1 MRGIHEGCV
10 LDLFMDVL
18 VLIEGECAREGD
30 VDDDPGAPHVQG
42 PVVPLI
48 PQHLHQGQFNVLS
61 MNILSMKYF
70 VYEYF
75 VYEIFCI

>member
-10 LDLFMDVL
+10 LYLFMDVL

-42 PVVPLI
+42 PVVALV
-48 PQHLHQGQFNVLS
+48 PQHLRGQVGRGPHDRFSEPLLS
-61 MNILSMKYF
+61 DDP
-70 VYEYF
+70 
-75 VYEIFCI
+75 

>member
-42 PVVPLI
+42 PVVALV
-48 PQHLHQGQFNVLS
+48 PQHLRGQVGRGPHDRLPEPLLS
-61 MNILSMKYF
+61 DDP
-70 VYEYF
+70 
-75 VYEIFCI
+75 